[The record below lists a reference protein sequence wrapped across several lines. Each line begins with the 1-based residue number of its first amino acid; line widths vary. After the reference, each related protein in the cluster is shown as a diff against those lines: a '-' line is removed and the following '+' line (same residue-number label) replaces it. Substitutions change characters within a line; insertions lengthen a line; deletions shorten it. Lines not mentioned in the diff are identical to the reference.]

1 MKQLDELNNALE
13 QVLEQ
18 LKRIPAEDAQTD
30 DLVSNLQSMVD
41 ERQLLL
47 NVLVAD
53 ANMTDANYLQ
63 RQLALTQDFS
73 KKASLL
79 MADRQALLHA
89 SSKNKRQISVYET
102 IDSNR

>member
-1 MKQLDELNNALE
+1 MKQLDELNVALE

-18 LKRIPAEDAQTD
+18 LRRIPAEDVRTD
-30 DLVSNLQSMVD
+30 DLVSNLQSMVE

-53 ANMTDANYLQ
+53 TNMTDANYLQ
-63 RQLALTQDFS
+63 SQLAYTQDFS
-73 KKASLL
+73 KKASII

>member
-1 MKQLDELNNALE
+1 MKQLDELNVALE

-18 LKRIPAEDAQTD
+18 LRRIPAEDVRTD
-30 DLVSNLQSMVD
+30 DLVSNLQSMVE

-53 ANMTDANYLQ
+53 TNMTDANYLQ
-63 RQLALTQDFS
+63 SQLAHTQDFS
-73 KKASLL
+73 KKASII

>member
-1 MKQLDELNNALE
+1 MKQLDELNVALE

-18 LKRIPAEDAQTD
+18 LRRIPAEDVQTD
-30 DLVSNLQSMVD
+30 NLVSNLHGMVG

-53 ANMTDANYLQ
+53 TNMTDANYLQ

-73 KKASLL
+73 KKASII

>member
-1 MKQLDELNNALE
+1 MKQLDELNISLA

-18 LKRIPAEDAQTD
+18 LKRIPAENPQTD

-63 RQLALTQDFS
+63 RQLEFTQDFS
-73 KKASLL
+73 KKASII

-89 SSKNKRQISVYET
+89 SNKNKRQISVYET

>member
-1 MKQLDELNNALE
+1 MKQLDELNVVLE

-18 LKRIPAEDAQTD
+18 LRRIPAEDVQTD
-30 DLVSNLQSMVD
+30 DLVSNLQSMVE

-53 ANMTDANYLQ
+53 TNMPDAIYLQ
-63 RQLALTQDFS
+63 RQLDLTQAFS
-73 KKASLL
+73 KKASVI

-89 SSKNKRQISVYET
+89 SNKNKRQISVYET

>member
-1 MKQLDELNNALE
+1 MKQLDELNVALE

-18 LKRIPAEDAQTD
+18 LRRIPAEDVQTD
-30 DLVSNLQSMVD
+30 DLVSNLQSMVE

-53 ANMTDANYLQ
+53 TNMTDANYLQ

-73 KKASLL
+73 KKASII

>member
-1 MKQLDELNNALE
+1 MKQLDELNSALE

-18 LKRIPAEDAQTD
+18 LKRIPAEDVQTD

>member
-1 MKQLDELNNALE
+1 MKQLDELNSALE

>member
-1 MKQLDELNNALE
+1 MKQLDELNVALE

-18 LKRIPAEDAQTD
+18 LRRIPAEDIQTD
-30 DLVSNLQSMVD
+30 DLVSNLQSMVE

-47 NVLVAD
+47 YVLVAD
-53 ANMTDANYLQ
+53 TNMTDANYLQ
-63 RQLALTQDFS
+63 SQLNLTQDFS
-73 KKASLL
+73 KKASII